1 MTFEELKNFVESEM
15 RMSHI
20 YQPLMIRALVEAGGV
35 ATVRQLALAFVGR
48 DESQIL
54 HYERRIREMPL
65 RVLKNHG
72 VVQEDGKLVSLSTE
86 RLTFEQ
92 RSVVLMACEQ
102 RMQEFVAKRGLA
114 LWDYRMLDTEPIPDS
129 LRLRVLMASGRRCAL
144 CGATSRERPLDV
156 DHIIPRSRGGKT
168 VLSNLQ
174 VLCSKC
180 NRSKGNKDTTDFR
193 VDPLTPSDPDC
204 TFCDGELRDRAVYH
218 NGRVFAVRDN
228 YPVSD
233 GHTIIITHRH
243 VPDLLQMTGTET
255 AEAYDLIRVISNELR
270 GEDSSITGF
279 NVGANCGVD
288 AGQTVMHA
296 HIHLVPRRSGDT
308 PSPRGGV
315 RGVIPDRM
323 AY

>member
-1 MTFEELKNFVESEM
+1 MNFDELKRFIESEM

-20 YQPLMIRALVEAGGV
+20 YQPLMIRALVEAGGS
-35 ATVRQLALAFVGR
+35 ATLRQLALAFVGR

-54 HYERRIREMPL
+54 YYEKRIREMPL

-72 VVQEDGKLVSLSTE
+72 VVQQDGELISLSAE
-86 RLTFEQ
+86 RLSFEQ
-92 RSVVLMACEQ
+92 RSFVLMACEQ
-102 RMQEFVAKRGLA
+102 KMQEFVAKRGLA
-114 LWDYRMLDTEPIPDS
+114 LWDYRMLDSEPIPDS

-168 VLSNLQ
+168 SPSNLQ

-193 VDPLTPSDPDC
+193 PAPAAPPDPDC
-204 TFCDGELRDRAVYH
+204 GFCATELKDGALYH
-218 NGRVFAVRDN
+218 SGSVFAIRDK

-233 GHTIIITHRH
+233 GHTVIVTDRH

-255 AEAYDLIRVISNELR
+255 AEAYDLIRVISGELR
-270 GEDSSITGF
+270 DADPSITGF
-279 NVGANCGVD
+279 NIGANCG
-288 AGQTVMHA
+288 
-296 HIHLVPRRSGDT
+296 T
-308 PSPRGGV
+308 PSVNPVASAASR
-315 RGVIPDRM
+315 
-323 AY
+323 